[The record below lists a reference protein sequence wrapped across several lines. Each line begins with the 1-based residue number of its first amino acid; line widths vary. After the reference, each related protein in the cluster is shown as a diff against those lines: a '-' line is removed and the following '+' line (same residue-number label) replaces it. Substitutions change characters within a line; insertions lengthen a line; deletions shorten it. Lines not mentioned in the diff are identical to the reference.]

1 MFGWL
6 TRRRRDKIRRRR
18 FPDEWMA
25 ILQRSFSHWAALTRD
40 EQERLRGHI
49 QVFLAEK
56 NFVGCGG
63 LEISDEIRVTIAAQA
78 CLLLLNRRADYFP
91 RMKSI
96 LVYPAGFVAP
106 IRHAG
111 PGGFVVETEQPRSGE
126 SWYRG
131 PIVLSWDDVAQG
143 AADAAD
149 GHNVVLHEFAHQL
162 DSEDG
167 SVNGAPDLG
176 AKDRYAAWSR
186 VLGEEFQDLVERM
199 HAHRG
204 SLVRGY
210 GATSP
215 AEFFAVVTE
224 CFFEKPH
231 ELKRRHPE
239 LYEQFKAFYR
249 QDPAGRVEG

>member
-1 MFGWL
+1 MFGWFK
-6 TRRRRDKIRRRR
+6 RRRRAKLRQQP
-18 FPDEWMA
+18 FPDEWLP
-25 ILQRSFSHWAALTRD
+25 ILQANFSHWPRLTAD
-40 EQERLRGHI
+40 EQAELKGHI
-49 QVFLAEK
+49 HVFLAEK
-56 NFVGCGG
+56 VFEGCGG
-63 LEISDEIRVTIAAQA
+63 LDMTHEIRLTIAAFA
-78 CLLLLNRRADYFP
+78 CLLLLHRESDYFP

-96 LVYPAGFVAP
+96 LVYPSEYVADV
-106 IRHAG
+106 RQRG
-111 PGGFVVETEQPRSGE
+111 PGGFVIETEQGRLGE

-131 PIVLSWDDVAQG
+131 PIVLSWNAVAHG
-143 AADAAD
+143 AADSAD

-162 DSEDG
+162 DSETG
-167 SVNGAPDLG
+167 AVNGAPVLDER
-176 AKDRYAAWSR
+176 DRYADWAR
-186 VLGEEFQDLVERM
+186 VLGAEYQTLIERM

-204 SLVRGY
+204 SDLRGY

-249 QDPAGRVEG
+249 QDPAERRN

>member
-6 TRRRRDKIRRRR
+6 TRRRRERIKRRR

-25 ILQRSFSHWAALTRD
+25 ILHRSFSHWAALTRD

-56 NFVGCGG
+56 NFVGCGE

-96 LVYPAGFVAP
+96 LVYPAGYVSP
-106 IRHAG
+106 VRHAG
-111 PGGFVVETEQPRSGE
+111 PGGFVVETEQPRAGE

-131 PIVLSWDDVAQG
+131 PIVLSWDDVARG

-176 AKDRYAAWSR
+176 AKDRYTAWSR

-199 HAHRG
+199 HDHRG
-204 SLVRGY
+204 STIRGY

-231 ELKRRHPE
+231 QLKQRHAE
-239 LYEQFKAFYR
+239 LYEQFKSFYG
-249 QDPAGRVEG
+249 QDPAARTS

>member
-1 MFGWL
+1 
-6 TRRRRDKIRRRR
+6 
-18 FPDEWMA
+18 MA
-25 ILQRSFSHWAALTRD
+25 ILQRNFSHWSALDRD

-143 AADAAD
+143 ADDATD
-149 GHNVVLHEFAHQL
+149 GYNVVLHEFAHQL
-162 DSEDG
+162 
-167 SVNGAPDLG
+167 
-176 AKDRYAAWSR
+176 R
-186 VLGEEFQDLVERM
+186 VLRRGHRMLLRKATRAETASRGTLRAVQILLRAGSGGEG
-199 HAHRG
+199 RG
-204 SLVRGY
+204 V
-210 GATSP
+210 
-215 AEFFAVVTE
+215 
-224 CFFEKPH
+224 
-231 ELKRRHPE
+231 
-239 LYEQFKAFYR
+239 
-249 QDPAGRVEG
+249 RVEGAGVRTTSSVADR